1 MSGEINAY
9 LIQIEDYFKELRR
22 HVWLQDDTYRQLLT
36 RYDDAMKRI
45 QDLQAEIEA
54 LKIIHRDAN

>member
-1 MSGEINAY
+1 MSQ
-9 LIQIEDYFKELRR
+9 LIEPLIEQLRSYVR
-22 HVWLQDDTYRQLLT
+22 FQETTYRQLLT